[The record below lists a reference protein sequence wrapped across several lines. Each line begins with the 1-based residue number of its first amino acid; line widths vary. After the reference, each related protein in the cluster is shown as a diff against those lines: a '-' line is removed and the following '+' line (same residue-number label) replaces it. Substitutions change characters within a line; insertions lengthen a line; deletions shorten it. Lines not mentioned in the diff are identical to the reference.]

1 MELKLRQGTWVVVC
15 DGRKTIVLENIGD
28 EDYPDLRTRSALEAE
43 DAPTSALGTDR
54 PGRVHQSVGEAR
66 SGVEQTDWHDRDE
79 QEFLK
84 ALAARLD
91 KAVLAKE
98 VDPPRHRRPAAGL
111 GRAPQGLQPARQGG
125 DPHRDRQGPHRRT
138 GFGHRDSTCSGRA
151 AVEGGC

>member
-28 EDYPDLRTRSALEAE
+28 EQYPDLRTRSALEVE

-54 PGRVHQSVGEAR
+54 PGRVHQSVGSAR

-84 ALAARLD
+84 VLAARLD

-98 VDPPRHRRPAAGL
+98 VSHLVIVAPPRALGVLRKAFSQHVTNAIVTEIDKDLTGAPVSDIEQHLFGERR
-111 GRAPQGLQPARQGG
+111 R
-125 DPHRDRQGPHRRT
+125 
-138 GFGHRDSTCSGRA
+138 S
-151 AVEGGC
+151 

>member
-28 EDYPDLRTRSALEAE
+28 EEYPDLRTRSALEAE

-91 KAVLAKE
+91 KAVQAKE
-98 VDPPRHRRPAAGL
+98 VTHLVVVAPPRALGVLRKAFSPHVKDAIVTEIDKDLASHPVTDIEKHLFGERR
-111 GRAPQGLQPARQGG
+111 R
-125 DPHRDRQGPHRRT
+125 
-138 GFGHRDSTCSGRA
+138 S
-151 AVEGGC
+151 

>member
-28 EDYPDLRTRSALEAE
+28 EEYPDLRTRSALEAE

-54 PGRVHQSVGEAR
+54 PGRVHQRFGEAR
-66 SGVEQTDWHDRDE
+66 SGVEQTDWHDQDE

-91 KAVLAKE
+91 RSVQAKE
-98 VDPPRHRRPAAGL
+98 VAHLVIVAPPRALGVLRKAWSQRVKDAIVTEIDKDLASHPVSDIEKHLFGPPRR
-111 GRAPQGLQPARQGG
+111 
-125 DPHRDRQGPHRRT
+125 
-138 GFGHRDSTCSGRA
+138 S
-151 AVEGGC
+151 

>member
-28 EDYPDLRTRSALEAE
+28 EQYPDLRTKSALEAE

-54 PGRVHQSVGEAR
+54 PGRVHQSVGSAR

-79 QEFLK
+79 QEFLH

-91 KAVLAKE
+91 KAVQAKA
-98 VDPPRHRRPAAGL
+98 VTHLVIVAPPRALGVLRKAFSPHVKDAILAEIDKDLAAHPVSDIEKHLFVDRR
-111 GRAPQGLQPARQGG
+111 R
-125 DPHRDRQGPHRRT
+125 
-138 GFGHRDSTCSGRA
+138 S
-151 AVEGGC
+151 

>member
-1 MELKLRQGTWVVVC
+1 MHLKLRQGTWVVIC

-28 EDYPDLRTRSALEAE
+28 EQYPDLRTRSAIEAE

-54 PGRVHQSVGEAR
+54 PGRMYQRVGSAR
-66 SGVEQTDWHDRDE
+66 SSVEQTDWHDRDE

-98 VDPPRHRRPAAGL
+98 VAHLVIVAPPRAL
-111 GRAPQGLQPARQGG
+111 GVLRKAFS
-125 DPHRDRQGPHRRT
+125 PHVQ
-138 GFGHRDSTCSGRA
+138 A
-151 AVEGGC
+151 AVVAEIDKDLASHPVSDIEKHLFGEPRRS

>member
-28 EDYPDLRTRSALEAE
+28 EQYPDLRTRSALEAE

-54 PGRVHQSVGEAR
+54 PGRVHQRFGEAR

-98 VDPPRHRRPAAGL
+98 FAHLVIVAPPRALGVLRKAFSQHVKDAIVTEIDKDLTGAPVSDIEQHLFGEPRR
-111 GRAPQGLQPARQGG
+111 
-125 DPHRDRQGPHRRT
+125 
-138 GFGHRDSTCSGRA
+138 S
-151 AVEGGC
+151 

>member
-28 EDYPDLRTRSALEAE
+28 ERYPDLRTRSALEAE

-54 PGRVHQSVGEAR
+54 PGRVHQSVGSAR

-98 VDPPRHRRPAAGL
+98 VGHLVIVAPPRALGVLRKAFSQHVTSAIVAEIDKDLTGAPVSEIEKHLFGEPRR
-111 GRAPQGLQPARQGG
+111 
-125 DPHRDRQGPHRRT
+125 
-138 GFGHRDSTCSGRA
+138 S
-151 AVEGGC
+151 

>member
-28 EDYPDLRTRSALEAE
+28 EQYPDLRTRSALEVE

-54 PGRVHQSVGEAR
+54 PGRVHQSVGSAR

-98 VDPPRHRRPAAGL
+98 VSHLVIVAPPRALGVLRKAFSQHVTNAIVTEIDKDLTGAPVSDIEQHLFGERR
-111 GRAPQGLQPARQGG
+111 R
-125 DPHRDRQGPHRRT
+125 
-138 GFGHRDSTCSGRA
+138 S
-151 AVEGGC
+151 

>member
-15 DGRKTIVLENIGD
+15 DGRKTVILENIGD
-28 EDYPDLRTRSALEAE
+28 EQYPDLRTKSAIEVE

-54 PGRVHQSVGEAR
+54 PGRVHQSVGSAR

-98 VDPPRHRRPAAGL
+98 VSHLVIVAPPRALGVLRKTFSQHVKDAVVTEIDKDLTGVPVSDIEQHLFGERR
-111 GRAPQGLQPARQGG
+111 R
-125 DPHRDRQGPHRRT
+125 
-138 GFGHRDSTCSGRA
+138 S
-151 AVEGGC
+151 

>member
-1 MELKLRQGTWVVVC
+1 MELKLRQGTWVVIC

-28 EDYPDLRTRSALEAE
+28 EEYPDLRTRSALEAE

-54 PGRVHQSVGEAR
+54 PGRVHQSFGEAR

-91 KAVLAKE
+91 RAVQGKE
-98 VDPPRHRRPAAGL
+98 VTHLVIVAPPRALGVLRKAFSPHVRDAIVTEIDKDLASHPVTDIEERLFGQRR
-111 GRAPQGLQPARQGG
+111 R
-125 DPHRDRQGPHRRT
+125 
-138 GFGHRDSTCSGRA
+138 S
-151 AVEGGC
+151 

>member
-1 MELKLRQGTWVVVC
+1 MPMELKLRQGTWVVVC
-15 DGRKTIVLENIGD
+15 DWRKTILLENVGD
-28 EDYPDLRTRSALEAE
+28 EQYPDLRTKSALEME

-54 PGRVHQSVGEAR
+54 PGRVHQSVGSAR

-98 VDPPRHRRPAAGL
+98 VAHLVIVAPPRALGVLRKSFSQHVRDTIVTEIDKDLTGVPVTEIEKHLFGEPRR
-111 GRAPQGLQPARQGG
+111 
-125 DPHRDRQGPHRRT
+125 
-138 GFGHRDSTCSGRA
+138 S
-151 AVEGGC
+151 

>member
-28 EDYPDLRTRSALEAE
+28 EQYPDLRTKSALEVE

-54 PGRVHQSVGEAR
+54 PGRVHQSVGSAR

-84 ALAARLD
+84 ALAGRLD

-98 VDPPRHRRPAAGL
+98 VSHLVIVAPPRALGVLRKAFSQHVTNAIVTEIDKDLTGAPVSDIEQHLFGERR
-111 GRAPQGLQPARQGG
+111 R
-125 DPHRDRQGPHRRT
+125 
-138 GFGHRDSTCSGRA
+138 S
-151 AVEGGC
+151 